1 MGHIWRQPP
10 SEERYERLELSPA
23 GLSLLSM
30 KRGQLDVVEGARAKA
45 LATLLPLGREAV
57 LLAGA
62 DARILVNGEPV
73 LGVTVLEERDE
84 VLLDGESLFFGAGN
98 AAAPRAFA
106 AEDGAQRCGRC
117 HRVLHPGDEVVEC
130 GRCSG
135 LHHEGRPAA
144 EEEALLCW
152 SHAPVCGVCQHDRSG
167 WTPGGPGDA

>member
-1 MGHIWRQPP
+1 VGHLWRKAT
-10 SEERYERLELSPA
+10 SGGRYERTELSAA
-23 GLSLLSM
+23 GLSLLQGSV
-30 KRGQLDVVEGARAKA
+30 RLDLVEGGAPSA
-45 LATLLPLGREAV
+45 LAKVLPFARRAV
-57 LLAGA
+57 LLARSE
-62 DARILVNGEPV
+62 ARVLVNGEPV

-84 VLLDGESLFFGAGN
+84 VFVDGESLLFGAGN
-98 AAAPRAFA
+98 VAAPRAFA

-117 HRVLHPGDEVVEC
+117 RRVLHPGDEVVEC

-152 SHAPVCGVCQHDRSG
+152 SHAPVCGVCQRDRGG